1 MVGGGRLRRELAH
14 DIIAVVVI
22 VGQLVV
28 SLGAGYRLGHGDACC
43 TMLSKRKRA
52 AGHHEET
59 AAELLKAYEG
69 ERLVSRDGAHTMLR
83 WLVLAN
89 TYAVLPGRP
98 PPCPMDRANAMPFV
112 PTVDALED
120 MEQAVATRV
129 FSSEQP
135 RMYLEYAAH
144 FFKWWARLAQ
154 LTEGRC
160 RTAAHQTCEWLS
172 ESNLARS
179 LVVPDVRRGAIKIAP
194 TLYVRAGEVQI
205 AAAMLGGTRSS
216 SATLQGLRT
225 GEWTRNMHHT
235 LMYGTLT
242 DIYSHHLL
250 DPVYFAIINGRY
262 LGRLGFAWVD
272 MVLVAPTADIAA
284 RQPWPLVYVHGGQYI
299 VHHNDSYT
307 VCGNAMHAYAT
318 WAAICIEQGGV
329 IGGRYDVR
337 KCTI

>member
-1 MVGGGRLRRELAH
+1 M
-14 DIIAVVVI
+14 
-22 VGQLVV
+22 Q
-28 SLGAGYRLGHGDACC
+28 
-43 TMLSKRKRA
+43 SKRKRA

-59 AAELLKAYEG
+59 ADDLLIAYRG
-69 ERLVSRDGAHTMLR
+69 ERPVSRDGAHTMLR

-89 TYAVLPGRP
+89 TYALLPGGP
-98 PPCPMDRANAMPFV
+98 PPCPMDRANAIPFL
-112 PTVDALED
+112 PTVDTLEE

-154 LTEGRC
+154 LAEGRASTVA
-160 RTAAHQTCEWLS
+160 RLPCEWLN
-172 ESNLARS
+172 ESNLTRS

-194 TLYVRAGEVQI
+194 ALYVRAGEVQI
-205 AAAMLGGTRSS
+205 AAAMLGGTRSC

-225 GEWTRNMHHT
+225 GEWTRMMHHT

-242 DIYSHHLL
+242 DIYNRHLL
-250 DPVYFAIINGRY
+250 DPIYLSIVHGRY

-272 MVLVAPTADIAA
+272 MVLVTPTNETAA
-284 RQPWPLVYVHGGQYI
+284 RRPWPLVYVHGDHYI

-307 VCGNAMHAYAT
+307 MCSDAMHAYAT
-318 WAAICIEQGGV
+318 WAAICIELGGV